1 MKGYR
6 YLVSYFDSDMDAPG
20 VLSIVGNNKEEADS
34 MMSCIFSSSAD
45 PESYLVKTTKA
56 IEFGGITV

>member
-6 YLVSYFDSDMDAPG
+6 YLVFYFDSDMDAPG

-34 MMSCIFSSSAD
+34 MMNCIFSSCAD
-45 PESYLVKTTKA
+45 PEPYLVKTTKA